1 MVKVG
6 VGGSWAWI
14 ISFVGPLL
22 FLQVFH
28 FSQRGMGGGR
38 SLRIWGVFRK
48 QERFVLDRARYGLL
62 IERC

>member
-28 FSQRGMGGGR
+28 FSQRGMRGGGVGGKEFTD
-38 SLRIWGVFRK
+38 LGGVSQTGKVCF
-48 QERFVLDRARYGLL
+48 G
-62 IERC
+62 

>member
-28 FSQRGMGGGR
+28 FSQRGMRGGG
-38 SLRIWGVFRK
+38 WEGVYGFGGCFANRK
-48 QERFVLDRARYGLL
+48 GLFW
-62 IERC
+62 IEPGMDF

>member
-22 FLQVFH
+22 FFTSFPLFPA
-28 FSQRGMGGGR
+28 GYGGGGGGGEEFTD
-38 SLRIWGVFRK
+38 LGGVSQTGKVCF
-48 QERFVLDRARYGLL
+48 G
-62 IERC
+62 